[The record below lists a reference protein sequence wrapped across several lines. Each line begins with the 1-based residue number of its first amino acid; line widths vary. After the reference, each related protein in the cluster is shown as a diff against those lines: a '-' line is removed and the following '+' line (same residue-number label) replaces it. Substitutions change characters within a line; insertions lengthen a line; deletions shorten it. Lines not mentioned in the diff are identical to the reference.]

1 MARSRTEHRHPPVAG
16 PRANVVSIL
25 SLGLLGVFVLFIIA
39 LIVADVAY
47 LGRKDYSPGEFW
59 QNISRPQVLDAIWL
73 SLLSSLITL
82 ALVILFSVPIGYGL
96 SRYHFRGHTI
106 VNTIVDV
113 PIVLP
118 PITTGIS
125 LLVLFGSPL
134 GRAVEDALYN
144 ATGWRLASLIGIVM
158 CQFLVSVSYSIRACK
173 ASFDSVDRQ
182 LEHVAM
188 TLGCSPWQAFW
199 RVAVPLAGN
208 GLVAGS
214 VMAWARAV
222 GVFGPIMVFV
232 GTMRHVRVMP
242 TAIWLE
248 LSTGKIE
255 VAIAITLVMLLMAG
269 AALTVVHWL
278 APGRK
283 WT

>member
-1 MARSRTEHRHPPVAG
+1 MARRKTQQPHPPVAG
-16 PRANVVSIL
+16 PRANVVSVL
-25 SLGLLGVFVLFIIA
+25 SVGLVIVFVLMIVI
-39 LIVADVAY
+39 LIVADLSY
-47 LGRKDYSPGEFW
+47 LGRNDYSLAKFW
-59 QNISRPQVLDAIWL
+59 GDITSSEVRGPIGMTV
-73 SLLSSLITL
+73 LSSVISL
-82 ALVILFSVPIGYGL
+82 ALVMLFSVPIGYAL
-96 SRYHFRGHTI
+96 SRYRFRGHTL
-106 VNTIVDV
+106 VNTLVDV

-118 PITTGIS
+118 PIIIGIS
-125 LLVLFGSPL
+125 LLVLFGTPF
-134 GRAVEDALYN
+134 GRAVEDGLYN

-158 CQFLVSVSYSIRACK
+158 CQFLVSISYSIRACK
-173 ASFDSVDRQ
+173 ASFDSVDLQ

-232 GTMRHVRVMP
+232 GTMSHVRVMP
-242 TAIWLE
+242 TLIWLE
-248 LSTGKIE
+248 VSTGQTD
-255 VAIAITLVMLLMAG
+255 IAIGLSLVMLLMASV
-269 AALTVVHWL
+269 ALAVVHWL